1 MVCWKI
7 LILRIPELTL
17 LIDLKRPESQGVWH
31 QKYFLI
37 PPPFFS
43 WNIGFDVTPHSDSTF
58 KVFLGQLVG
67 LTQESLMLGFSN
79 ITFWN
84 RHINWT
90 LKTCAKSLIHFFR
103 KSSSRTLC
111 SQLMKGLIINY
122 GKDKNMCAW
131 HNVRFKILVFFRV
144 KK

>member
-1 MVCWKI
+1 MRYPCHSVPELNLRKKCLKGKGMFLETNSYDDSKMVCWKI
-7 LILRIPELTL
+7 LILGIPELTL

-90 LKTCAKSLIHFFR
+90 LKTCAKSLIHFF
-103 KSSSRTLC
+103 SQIQLTDTL
-111 SQLMKGLIINY
+111 
-122 GKDKNMCAW
+122 
-131 HNVRFKILVFFRV
+131 
-144 KK
+144 